1 MPIKDADEI
10 LGMIDAKI
18 YNDQDTGFRSH
29 LGASS
34 IGNECLRALW
44 YTFRWATRAKHKASL
59 LRLFNRGHRE
69 EERFI
74 GYLQNIGVDVRH
86 VSKALWYSAEL
97 DDYKIFDWDDAHEGG
112 TGSYIP
118 VTHDAAHMER
128 AAARGEKLEQWRIKD
143 VFGHFGGSMDSILY
157 NVPLV
162 EQFGLTKDD
171 PVLGEYKT
179 HGQKSFDELV
189 NKGLAAA
196 KPEHYQQMQV
206 YMTKRGIK
214 LGLYMAVN
222 KNTDELK
229 LFWVIAA
236 PMVGAG
242 LLGKAH
248 DVITSPVPPM
258 RINNSPSWFKCR
270 FCDHRGVCHMGEP
283 MEKTCRSCAFSKP
296 IEDGQ
301 WYCSNWQSV
310 IPYEHTKAGCPLH
323 SPIKG

>member
-10 LGMIDAKI
+10 LGLIDAKI
-18 YNDQDTGFRSH
+18 YNDQDTGFRNH

-74 GYLQNIGVDVRH
+74 GYLKSIGVEVRAH
-86 VSKALWYSAEL
+86 SQRLCYHDGSDSYDLLEWDLEMLPDL
-97 DDYKIFDWDDAHEGG
+97 DDVSDDDAH
-112 TGSYIP
+112 IR
-118 VTHDAAHMER
+118 R
-128 AAARGEKLEQWRIKD
+128 AVQQGLKLEQWRIKD

-310 IPYEHTKAGCPLH
+310 IPYEHTKSGCPLH
-323 SPIKG
+323 SPIKD

>member
-1 MPIKDADEI
+1 MPIKEADEI
-10 LGMIDAKI
+10 LGLIDTKI
-18 YNDQDTGFRSH
+18 YNEQDTGFRNH

-59 LRLFNRGHRE
+59 LRLFQRGHLE
-69 EERFI
+69 EDRFI
-74 GYLQNIGVDVRH
+74 GYLESIGVEVRAFSQRLCYH
-86 VSKALWYSAEL
+86 DGSDSYVLM
-97 DDYKIFDWDDAHEGG
+97 DWDVEFPPDVDDV
-112 TGSYIP
+112 SYMPFHI
-118 VTHDAAHMER
+118 AR
-128 AAARGEKLEQWRIKD
+128 AVKQGLKLEQWRIKD

-157 NVPLV
+157 NVPFV
-162 EQFGLTKDD
+162 EQFGLTAKD

-248 DVITSPVPPM
+248 DVITAPLPPM

-283 MEKTCRSCAFSKP
+283 MEVTCRSCAFSKP

-310 IPYEHTKAGCPLH
+310 IPYEHTKTGCPLH

>member
-1 MPIKDADEI
+1 MPIKEADEI
-10 LGMIDAKI
+10 LGLIDTKI
-18 YNDQDTGFRSH
+18 YNDQDTGFRNH

-59 LRLFNRGHRE
+59 LRLFQRGHLE
-69 EERFI
+69 EDRFI
-74 GYLQNIGVDVRH
+74 GYLEDIGVEVRAF
-86 VSKALWYSAEL
+86 SKRLVYHDGSDSYDL
-97 DDYKIFDWDDAHEGG
+97 LDWDVEFPPDVDDVSTYPFHIA
-112 TGSYIP
+112 
-118 VTHDAAHMER
+118 R
-128 AAARGEKLEQWRIKD
+128 AVKQGLKLEQWRIKD

-157 NVPLV
+157 KVPFV
-162 EQFGLTKDD
+162 EQFGLTADD

-189 NKGLAAA
+189 AKGLAAA

-248 DVITSPVPPM
+248 DVITSPLPPM

-310 IPYEHTKAGCPLH
+310 IPYEHTKSGCPLH
-323 SPIKG
+323 SPIKD

>member
-10 LGMIDAKI
+10 LGLIDAKI
-18 YNDQDTGFRSH
+18 YNDQDTGFRNH

-59 LRLFNRGHRE
+59 LRLFQRGHLE
-69 EERFI
+69 EDRFI
-74 GYLQNIGVDVRH
+74 GYLEDIGVEVRAFSQRLCYH
-86 VSKALWYSAEL
+86 DGSDSYTLM
-97 DDYKIFDWDDAHEGG
+97 DWDIELPPDVDDVSGHPFHIA
-112 TGSYIP
+112 
-118 VTHDAAHMER
+118 R
-128 AAARGEKLEQWRIKD
+128 AVQQGLKLEQWRIKD

-296 IEDGQ
+296 IEGGQ

>member
-1 MPIKDADEI
+1 MPIKEADEI
-10 LGMIDAKI
+10 LGLIDTKI
-18 YNDQDTGFRSH
+18 YNEQDTGFRNH

-59 LRLFNRGHRE
+59 LRLFQRGHLE
-69 EERFI
+69 EDRFI
-74 GYLQNIGVDVRH
+74 GYLENIGVKVFATDP
-86 VSKALWYSAEL
+86 E
-97 DDYKIFDWDDAHEGG
+97 
-112 TGSYIP
+112 TG
-118 VTHDAAHMER
+118 
-128 AAARGEKLEQWRIKD
+128 EQWRIKD

-157 NVPLV
+157 NVPFV
-162 EQFGLTKDD
+162 EQFGLTAKD

-248 DVITSPVPPM
+248 DVITAPLPPM

-283 MEKTCRSCAFSKP
+283 MEVTCRSCAFSKP

-310 IPYEHTKAGCPLH
+310 IPYEHTKIGCPLH

>member
-10 LGMIDAKI
+10 LGLIDAKI
-18 YNDQDTGFRSH
+18 YNDQDTGFRNH

-59 LRLFNRGHRE
+59 LRLFQRGHLE
-69 EERFI
+69 EDRFI
-74 GYLQNIGVDVRH
+74 GYLEDIGVEVRAFSQRLCYH
-86 VSKALWYSAEL
+86 DGSDSYTLM
-97 DDYKIFDWDDAHEGG
+97 DWDIEFPPDVDDVSGYPFHIA
-112 TGSYIP
+112 
-118 VTHDAAHMER
+118 R
-128 AAARGEKLEQWRIKD
+128 AVQQGLKLEQWRIKD